1 VAQLMRDFTLI
12 IPTCNGAQRL
22 AALLSYLESEKADCL
37 VLVLDSSDSEVL
49 AANRARAKTLKLDIE
64 IVECPGLQAGE
75 KCRQGLRKV
84 ATDFCAFCGDGDIV
98 ILEGFRRSLDTLR
111 RNPAAPMAQ
120 GYSFSFLAR
129 RDGDLEL
136 SDFTHFM
143 ASMGNASPVE
153 RLDRLFQ
160 HYQTASHGI
169 FRTSAVQRIFAALE
183 PLSTALARDL
193 LWSALAVIEGQP
205 ILVSDLTYGR
215 GIDAENAADH
225 ADPLEWFCTDPDG
238 LIAGYLHYR
247 ELLVAALMRRPDN
260 ELERDE
266 VCDLLDVIHLRYF
279 AQHAPDSLL
288 EFVAQQEIAGVDFA
302 DYWPRRKINSPSHAA
317 AGEDTPQTAAP
328 ITMRG
333 RERRYLVFP
342 SFYAPPKGASPQL
355 DAIVRLIDILDVYRP
370 SFHVERNAS
379 ACTS

>member
-1 VAQLMRDFTLI
+1 MRDFTLI
-12 IPTCNGAQRL
+12 VPTCNSAQRL
-22 AALLSYLESEKADCL
+22 AALLNYLDSAKADCL

-64 IVECPGLQAGE
+64 IVGYPGLQTGQ
-75 KCRQGLRKV
+75 KCQRGLRKV

-98 ILEGFRRSLDTLR
+98 ILEGFRRSLDMLR

-136 SDFTHFM
+136 SDFSRFM
-143 ASMGNASPVE
+143 TGMGNASPVE
-153 RLDRLFQ
+153 RLDKLFQ

-183 PLSTALARDL
+183 PLSTALARNL
-193 LWSALAVIEGQP
+193 LWSALAVIDGPP
-205 ILVSDLTYGR
+205 ILLSDLTYGR
-215 GIDAENAADH
+215 GIDLENVADH
-225 ADPLEWFCTDPDG
+225 VDPLERFCTDPEG
-238 LIAGYLHYR
+238 LMAEYLHYR

-266 VCDLLDVIHLRYF
+266 ACDLLDVIHLRYF

-288 EFVAQQEIAGVDFA
+288 EFVAQQEIAGTDFA
-302 DYWPRRKINSPSHAA
+302 DYWPRRKVNSPSHAA
-317 AGEDTPQTAAP
+317 AGEDTSQTAAP
-328 ITMRG
+328 ISMRG
-333 RERRYLVFP
+333 RERRYFVFP
-342 SFYAPPKGASPQL
+342 SFYAPPQGASPQL
-355 DAIVRLIDILDVYRP
+355 DAIVRLIDILDVYRL
-370 SFHVERNAS
+370 SFDVERNVS